1 MRLQIPK
8 KYIKSLDSDICVIA
22 APSGIPELDGYVLR
36 IPRYLVNGQGPCI
49 MLHHGN
55 ERTEDGKTY
64 CYMLEKEIEDAGSPS
79 RRYRYTA
86 PELHAL
92 YERAESRC
100 REVLPEALTG
110 PGRLIKAA
118 FIAPIPGTRL
128 KHEETA
134 WFAKQDV
141 DDKIAYEL
149 TSTPLRGRPAEGLKI
164 LEEYRIDDI
173 AALMAVR
180 DRLPNPHEQDILAAE
195 KDQLQKLIGIDL
207 QDNNKADS
215 HETET

>member
-22 APSGIPELDGYVLR
+22 APDGIPELSGYVLR
-36 IPRYLVNGQGPCI
+36 IQRYLVNGQGPCI

-64 CYMLEKEIEDAGSPS
+64 CFMLEKEIEDAGSPS

-86 PELHAL
+86 PKLQAL
-92 YERAESRC
+92 YERAESGY
-100 REVLPEALTG
+100 REVLPASLTG
-110 PGRLIKAA
+110 PGRLMKASY
-118 FIAPIPGTRL
+118 IAPVPGTRL
-128 KHEETA
+128 KRGKTA
-134 WFAKQDV
+134 WFVMQDG
-141 DDKIAYEL
+141 DNETAYEL

-164 LEEYRIDDI
+164 LVEYRIDDI

-180 DRLPNPHEQDILAAE
+180 DKLPDPLGQDIYAAE
-195 KDQLQKLIGIDL
+195 KSQLQKLIGIDI
-207 QDNNKADS
+207 Q
-215 HETET
+215 E